1 MRGAAC
7 HPLRAPCGRVALGAA
22 WQDAGDLHLSKDGSL
37 TPYASSPR
45 AASEVLRS
53 LSSASA
59 RKGRHGEQP
68 EVRCGGYLMMGVAG
82 ALVLGAT
89 GCVGGGEG
97 SAKPSD
103 TASGG
108 DAALRWQ
115 CGDGRRGRGA
125 GGDRGGVA
133 VRGSGRE
140 VHHRACRT
148 GTEWGFRGAGTVDG
162 DVCRI
167 YTPVGTPEVELRIT
181 WLRSDGIPAGD
192 PAPKFTVLPM
202 GERALTATDGAV
214 IRFACRSG
222 KLTGSAPAHVDIG
235 VERGGMPTAPEGD
248 PDELKDAYATVAH
261 SFSLAMAKELGCEN
275 DGGLEPRPSLDPAPR

>member
-1 MRGAAC
+1 MVINRRAARGGCLAA
-7 HPLRAPCGRVALGAA
+7 AVA
-22 WQDAGDLHLSKDGSL
+22 GSL
-37 TPYASSPR
+37 
-45 AASEVLRS
+45 VF
-53 LSSASA
+53 
-59 RKGRHGEQP
+59 
-68 EVRCGGYLMMGVAG
+68 
-82 ALVLGAT
+82 GAT
-89 GCVGGGEG
+89 GCVGGDEG
-97 SAKPSD
+97 SAKQSD
-103 TASGG
+103 TAVAGTRLCGGNAVTADAAEALEVITGVSRFEASAEKSTIAHAAQELSGG
-108 DAALRWQ
+108 
-115 CGDGRRGRGA
+115 
-125 GGDRGGVA
+125 
-133 VRGSGRE
+133 SG
-140 VHHRACRT
+140 
-148 GTEWGFRGAGTVDG
+148 GAGTVDG

-235 VERGGMPTAPEGD
+235 VERGGMPTEPEGD